1 MNKFTKTALACAI
14 TVLLAACGEGTS
26 NQPQT
31 RAPAFAGTVGTQTA
45 AAVAADYKPAVQH
58 IYLAYFGRPADPAGL
73 DFFAGRLAAFG
84 APTALAELNASLSS
98 NASIKAIVDVFS
110 TSQESADLYG
120 GDNGAFID
128 AVYRSLFSR
137 APDAAGKDYWVAAL
151 NNGAMTRAAAALNIM
166 VSAQGTDIDII
177 AKKATVATNFTAA
190 LDLGA
195 EQRGYS
201 GLDANVVVR
210 NLLSQVNLSTDT
222 NAFQANVNSTV
233 ATLAQNAPPG
243 AEGAYRSALP
253 GSGNTHIDA
262 VVLENDEYYAVYGR
276 TSPSQFIVSN
286 FIHGTGI
293 SGATAFT
300 STNMLDFGPKPP
312 AAPTAG
318 SLSAAY
324 APNVSMTGS
333 IVIPAGTIPL
343 NGTKAALAP
352 FYDYAAP
359 ANLAD
364 VAGTWR
370 MNERTGNL
378 ATVVVNGGS
387 FTGTSTTGCSFTGTL
402 EPRAG
407 NKNVFNATITYGA
420 APCAMAGQ
428 TVSGI
433 AMTYLFNAGA
443 TRQLM
448 VLGKNS
454 ARSGAEYLSGSAAT
468 PLGQVA
474 SLQTVELAAGSGA
487 SAAANDQVVV
497 HYTGWIYSAN
507 APEGKGAQFDTS
519 RTTNTPL
526 NFKLGTGV
534 VIAGW
539 DQGLVGMQ
547 AGGKRRLVIPASMAY
562 GVNGSG
568 TKIPGNASLVFDV
581 EMVSVTKP

>member
-1 MNKFTKTALACAI
+1 
-14 TVLLAACGEGTS
+14 GTS
-26 NQPQT
+26 TDT
-31 RAPAFAGTVGTQTA
+31 RGPAFAGTKGTQTA
-45 AAVAADYKPAVQH
+45 AAVATDYKQAVQH

-73 DFFAGRLAAFG
+73 DFFAGRLAATG
-84 APTALAELNASLSS
+84 APVPLAELN
-98 NASIKAIVDVFS
+98 NAISTNADIRAIVEVFS
-110 TSQESADLYG
+110 TSQESQDLYG

-128 AVYRSLFSR
+128 AVYQSLFSR
-137 APDAAGKDYWVAAL
+137 APDAAGKEYWVNNL
-151 NNGAMTRAAAALNIM
+151 NAKVMTRAAAALNIM
-166 VSAQGTDIDII
+166 VSAQGTDVDII
-177 AKKATVATNFTAA
+177 AKKAAVATAFTNG
-190 LDLGA
+190 LDLGV

-201 GLDANVVVR
+201 GLQANVGVR
-210 NLLSQVNLSTDT
+210 NLLSQVNLGTDVA
-222 NAFQANVNSTV
+222 AFQPNIDSTI
-233 ATLAQNAPPG
+233 ASLAASAPPG
-243 AEGAYRSALP
+243 AEGAYRSPLP
-253 GSGNTHIDA
+253 GSGNTDIDT

-300 STNMLDFGPKPP
+300 SSNMRDFGPRNGLPP
-312 AAPTAG
+312 TQG
-318 SLSAAY
+318 TISAAY
-324 APNVSMTGS
+324 TPNVSMTGS

-343 NGTKAALAP
+343 NSTKAALAP

-370 MNERTGNL
+370 LNERTGNL
-378 ATVVVNGGS
+378 STVVVSGGS
-387 FTGTSTTGCSFTGTL
+387 FTGTSTSGCSFTGTL
-402 EPRAG
+402 ATRAS
-407 NKNVFNATITYGA
+407 NKNVFDATITYGA
-420 APCAMAGQ
+420 APCALAGQ

-433 AMTYLFNAGA
+433 GMTYLFNSGA

-448 VLGKNS
+448 ILGKN
-454 ARSGAEYLSGSAAT
+454 AERTGAEYLSGSAAT
-468 PLGQVA
+468 AAGQVA
-474 SLQTVELAAGSGA
+474 ALQSTDLVAGTG
-487 SAAANDQVVV
+487 AAAAVNDQVEV

-507 APEGKGAQFDTS
+507 APEGKGAMFDTS
-519 RTTNTPL
+519 TTTKPIA
-526 NFKLGTGV
+526 FKLGTGV

-547 AGGKRRLVIPASMAY
+547 AGGKRRLVIPASLAY

>member
-1 MNKFTKTALACAI
+1 MNKFSKTALACAI

-26 NQPQT
+26 NQQA
-31 RAPAFAGTVGTQTA
+31 RSPAFAGVTGTQTA
-45 AAVAADYKPAVQH
+45 AAVAADYKQAVQH

-73 DFFAGRLAAFG
+73 EFFAGRFAAFG
-84 APTALAELNASLSS
+84 APTNIIELNSALSS

-110 TSQESADLYG
+110 TSQESQDLYG
-120 GDNGAFID
+120 GDNSAFID
-128 AVYRSLFSR
+128 AVYQSLFSR
-137 APDAAGKDYWVAAL
+137 APDSAGKDYWVAAL

-177 AKKATVATNFTAA
+177 AKKAQVAANFTAA
-190 LDLGA
+190 LDLGV

-210 NLLSQVNLSTDT
+210 NLLSQVNLGTDVA
-222 NAFQANVNSTV
+222 AFQPNINSTV
-233 ATLAQNAPPG
+233 AALAEDAPPG
-243 AEGAYRSALP
+243 AEGAYRSPLP
-253 GSGNTHIDA
+253 GSGNTDIDT
-262 VVLENDEYYAVYGR
+262 VVLENDEYFAVYGR

-312 AAPTAG
+312 AVPTAG
-318 SLSAAY
+318 TLSAAY
-324 APNVSMTGS
+324 VPGVSMTGS
-333 IVIPAGTIPL
+333 ITIPAGTIPL
-343 NGTKAALAP
+343 TSTKSALAP
-352 FYDYAAP
+352 FYSYAAP
-359 ANLAD
+359 ANLSD
-364 VAGTWR
+364 LDGTWR

-378 ATVVVNGGS
+378 STVVVNNGS
-387 FTGTSTTGCSFTGTL
+387 FTGTNTLGCSFTGTL
-402 EPRAG
+402 APRAS

-420 APCAMAGQ
+420 APCALAGQ
-428 TVSGI
+428 TVNGI
-433 AMTYLFNAGA
+433 ALSYLFNTGA
-443 TRQLM
+443 TRQLI
-448 VLGKNS
+448 VLGKNA
-454 ARSGAEYLSGSAAT
+454 ARTGAEYLSGSAAT
-468 PLGQVA
+468 PLGMVA
-474 SLQTVELAAGSGA
+474 SLQTTDLQAGTGA
-487 SAAANDQVVV
+487 TAAANDQVVV

-519 RTTNTPL
+519 RTTNQPL